1 MLICLF
7 PHVYMCIYACKVDQ
21 EHSFSANSVFCQFK
35 TSSKYKKWEWCNVSC
50 VLLRIETISDIMKGN
65 FSLCLNLFI
74 YLCLPFQLGKCGF
87 LKRVEHLRCRE
98 SSLSI
103 RSVLQVQKGRK
114 ERKDEGQW
122 GSVHLGS
129 CRSFGKWWCGKGVGW
144 GGGQVIDHVSAWC
157 LGQLNLTWQTAPLE
171 NG

>member
-1 MLICLF
+1 MMQCILCFIENRNNIW
-7 PHVYMCIYACKVDQ
+7 PHEGEFQLM
-21 EHSFSANSVFCQFK
+21 F
-35 TSSKYKKWEWCNVSC
+35 
-50 VLLRIETISDIMKGN
+50 
-65 FSLCLNLFI
+65 NLFI

-114 ERKDEGQW
+114 EKKDKAQW
-122 GSVHLGS
+122 GYVYLGS

-144 GGGQVIDHVSAWC
+144 GDWTSNRSCQC
-157 LGQLNLTWQTAPLE
+157 LMPGAARPNLANCSSWKWLRIAQKRRRNKKKE
-171 NG
+171 KWNSDNIWGNR